1 MTNLTPEIIESG
13 DYSINDVADLRMRLD
28 IAERALSGISNA
40 IQNNQQLKAYEIAV
54 NAIAQINGEHNHD
67 CDGEVSLGNDNKYSC
82 MCCLIAG
89 V

>member
-1 MTNLTPEIIESG
+1 MTNLTPQQIEDQ

-28 IAERALSGISNA
+28 IAERALYGISNA
-40 IQNNQQLKAYEIAV
+40 IQDNQQFKAYEIAV
-54 NAIAQINGEHNHD
+54 NTIAQVNGEHNHD
-67 CDGEVSLGNDNKYSC
+67 CDGRVSLGNDNKYSC